1 MQDRPMSRWLSPL
14 MAFCLSFMLITTL
27 APVVGIQLDRQLD
40 FWLLWLVMMVV
51 LALPFAYMEV
61 ALVKR
66 AKTTALQALMALTR
80 EADASAYWRI
90 AGWLAVVFM
99 PFLAGALIANASHSL
114 THYVQ
119 LPITENIVFAI
130 LAIVAVAASFLPRLI
145 LVGLSAVM
153 LLVSLVLS
161 HIFPLNLTAW
171 HITAIHFSEWGYAVV
186 LALVA
191 TGLGLGVYAQTSL
204 VQIKDAEQATPNAL
218 PVWVAQVLA
227 VVLFGF
233 FAVQAELPAITI
245 LVSAVAVAAG
255 FVQLAREQ
263 LQQRQIAMVVQW
275 AIILVAILTWA
286 CLAIVP
292 VLNTVLMLWGLLICL
307 IYAFFAGW
315 IMKISHLRKSLN
327 FSQEV
332 TYNLWRISVR
342 IVAPL
347 AIVLAMVAIVLGAV

>member
-1 MQDRPMSRWLSPL
+1 MSRWLSPL

-119 LPITENIVFAI
+119 LPVAENIVFAI
-130 LAIVAVAASFLPRLI
+130 LAVVAVAASFLPRLI
-145 LVGLSAVM
+145 LVGVSAVM

-161 HIFPLNLTAW
+161 HLFPLNLTAW

-191 TGLGLGVYAQTSL
+191 TGLGLGVYAQTSAA
-204 VQIKDAEQATPNAL
+204 QIKDTEQATPNAL
-218 PVWVAQVLA
+218 PVWAAQVLA

-275 AIILVAILTWA
+275 AIILIAILTWA

-307 IYAFFAGW
+307 IYAIFAGW

-332 TYNLWRISVR
+332 TYNLWRIAVR
-342 IVAPL
+342 IIAPL
-347 AIVLAMVAIVLGAV
+347 AIVLAMVAIGLGAV